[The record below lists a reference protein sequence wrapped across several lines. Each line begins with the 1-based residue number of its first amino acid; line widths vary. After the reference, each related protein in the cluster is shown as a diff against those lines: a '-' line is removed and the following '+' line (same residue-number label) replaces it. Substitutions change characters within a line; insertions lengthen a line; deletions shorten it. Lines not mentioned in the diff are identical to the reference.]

1 MATLKELRLEAQLS
15 VNRLAQLAKVDRQT
29 IDRAENGQ
37 AVQDV
42 KAYAIVQTLAQQL
55 GRKITLQDV
64 EGLNIL

>member
-15 VNRLAQLAKVDRQT
+15 VNRLAQLANVDRQT
-29 IDRAENGQ
+29 IDRAESGN

-42 KAYAIVQTLAQQL
+42 KAYKIVQTLAQQL
-55 GRKITLQDV
+55 GRKIDLKDV